1 MAMRPPNR
9 EHQMSAQGNEVNRD
23 IDAQNA
29 YGHVMKRRSRT
40 IEVEGSSDETK
51 RRSTLDD
58 AEGID
63 DLAEGHLRA
72 RT

>member
-1 MAMRPPNR
+1 
-9 EHQMSAQGNEVNRD
+9 
-23 IDAQNA
+23 
-29 YGHVMKRRSRT
+29 MKRRSRT

-58 AEGID
+58 AEGFD